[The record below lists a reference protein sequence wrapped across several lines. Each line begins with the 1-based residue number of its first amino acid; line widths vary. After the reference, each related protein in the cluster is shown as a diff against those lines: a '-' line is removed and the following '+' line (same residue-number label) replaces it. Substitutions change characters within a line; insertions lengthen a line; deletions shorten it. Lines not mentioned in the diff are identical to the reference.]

1 MPKSI
6 ELVDYKPDTESS
18 VEEILRGLQQDPKQL
33 PCKLLYDE
41 RGSEI
46 YERITR
52 LEEYYPTRVECAI
65 MRDHVAEM
73 VSLIGPSCVIIE
85 YGSGSSEKTRIL
97 LDHLENPT
105 AYIPIDISREH
116 LMRAAGD
123 IAGDY
128 PSLQVLPVCGDYH
141 DRLELP
147 QPEGDVG
154 KTIVYFPGSTIGNFH
169 LAEAGA
175 FLQHIREVSGPGGGL
190 LIGVDLE
197 KDAATLEAAYDDRE
211 GVTAAFNLNILE
223 HLNRV
228 FGTDFEL
235 EKFTH
240 RAVYNHEESRVEM
253 HLLSTH
259 NQIVA
264 LAGVVIELRRGESIW
279 TESSYKYSLEGF
291 AKIAEG
297 AGFAVR
303 QVWMD
308 PKRLFSVQYLTAA

>member
-1 MPKSI
+1 M
-6 ELVDYKPDTESS
+6 
-18 VEEILRGLQQDPKQL
+18 
-33 PCKLLYDE
+33 
-41 RGSEI
+41 
-46 YERITR
+46 
-52 LEEYYPTRVECAI
+52 
-65 MRDHVAEM
+65 
-73 VSLIGPSCVIIE
+73 
-85 YGSGSSEKTRIL
+85 
-97 LDHLENPT
+97 
-105 AYIPIDISREH
+105 
-116 LMRAAGD
+116 
-123 IAGDY
+123 
-128 PSLQVLPVCGDYH
+128 
-141 DRLELP
+141 
-147 QPEGDVG
+147 
-154 KTIVYFPGSTIGNFH
+154 
-169 LAEAGA
+169 
-175 FLQHIREVSGPGGGL
+175 
-190 LIGVDLE
+190 E

-253 HLLSTH
+253 HLVSTH